1 MGLTFEDIMNYC
13 KTNKIIFNEIKDNLN
28 SIVPFVGAGLSAF
41 AYPLWKKALEDL
53 TAFINNK
60 NTREEIKA
68 LIDKGL
74 LEDAAQEI
82 EDKRG
87 KHNLAND
94 LLSVFSANKLEEE
107 INSLYKQSVYLL
119 PYIFK
124 GAVITTNYDLIIEN
138 VYRQVLNDLNMP
150 VLLPGKPELIN
161 QYLGQKNRPVIYK
174 VHGEI
179 QKKAID
185 YSSII
190 FTKKQYDEKYTKDS
204 QLVKELKKHDLHL
217 AIETTGYVQPNI
229 FKELAPMFDLILF
242 DIKHYDS
249 YQHFLGT
256 NVHNELIIQNLK
268 WAVKQKIEI
277 LPRIPVIPDFNAS
290 LDDAKGIAKLLTE
303 VQLSKVQLLPFHQ
316 FGEKKYELLN
326 REYRFKNKKA
336 LYPEDLQEYQQI
348 FLDKGIDCFF

>member
-1 MGLTFEDIMNYC
+1 MEG
-13 KTNKIIFNEIKDNLN
+13 IIFNIQKF
-28 SIVPFVGAGLSAF
+28 SIHDGPGIRTTIF
-41 AYPLWKKALEDL
+41 
-53 TAFINNK
+53 
-60 NTREEIKA
+60 
-68 LIDKGL
+68 
-74 LEDAAQEI
+74 
-82 EDKRG
+82 
-87 KHNLAND
+87 
-94 LLSVFSANKLEEE
+94 
-107 INSLYKQSVYLL
+107 
-119 PYIFK
+119 FK
-124 GAVITTNYDLIIEN
+124 GCPLKCGWCSNPESQLEKIQILYD
-138 VYRQVLNDLNMP
+138 
-150 VLLPGKPELIN
+150 
-161 QYLGQKNRPVIYK
+161 
-174 VHGEI
+174 
-179 QKKAID
+179 QKKCIHCQSCINACQHKAIQMINDKIIIDHQKCTSCLSCVDSCFQNALD
-185 YSSII
+185 YEGEN
-190 FTKKQYDEKYTKDS
+190 KKITEIVKICLQDKDFYEESNGGITISGGEGMS
-204 QLVKELKKHDLHL
+204 QPAFLKELVKELKKHDLHL

-336 LYPEDLQEYQQI
+336 LYTFKHVKSSLLIYYLATI
-348 FLDKGIDCFF
+348 LTNFLGTATTLTLFSFKNLYILFM